1 SVAVRLM
8 GSMVSPSYGLVDD
21 PGDFD
26 FLAEAL
32 PGGVFGVVEQFDPVP
47 GPRLEV
53 RVAFDDS
60 GGDEPVDVL
69 GVEPAD
75 ELWRGE
81 HVLLLLWLWFWRV
94 EQVPGLRVVVVLDR
108 DVDVVG
114 VGAGAGVGPPLPRLA
129 VGPVVGGEDPAVVD
143 HIPDAG
149 VSAGSERFGD
159 RHAVCW

>member
-32 PGGVFGVVEQFDPVP
+32 PGGVFGVVEHFDPVP
-47 GPRLEV
+47 SPRLAV

-75 ELWRGE
+75 ELWRCE
-81 HVLLLLWLWFWRV
+81 HVLLLLFWWC

-114 VGAGAGVGPPLPRLA
+114 VGVGPAVYAPLPRLA
-129 VGPVVGGEDPAVVD
+129 VGPAVGGEDQAVVD

-149 VSAGSERFGD
+149 IPRGAEGFGD
-159 RHAVCW
+159 RHAVCR